1 MPLNSLLSGHNRT
14 QIIKKNVVGSFII
27 KGISIAISLVLV
39 PMTLGYVSSEIY
51 GVWLTLSS
59 ILHWLNY
66 MDVGFTLGLKNRLA
80 EALAEENYA
89 KGKSLVS
96 TTYFM
101 MVIIFIPLTIL
112 LFTYSPYINW
122 CSLMN
127 ISPIYSKDVLHTIQ
141 LLFIFVALQMIFN
154 VLVAVVAAYQKV
166 AFSSL
171 FNVVGQAG
179 ALIVIFLMTKFVPP
193 SLPYLTLAFS
203 LMPILVICTF
213 SIFLYRGRFKKVA
226 PTFKS
231 VNLTYIRD
239 LWSLGARFFIIQVQ
253 MIILYQTTNILISNM
268 DGPDAVTQYNI
279 AYKVL
284 NVVIMIFTI
293 ILNPLW
299 PAFTDA
305 YTRNEYTWMNR
316 VYHKMTLV
324 FLGVSA
330 IIIIIVLFSPFIFH
344 LWIGNKVSI
353 PFPLTISIAVY
364 TIIYCWDS
372 FQVNLIN
379 GVGAIKLQTYVTLI
393 GLVLHIP
400 LSIFLGRQ
408 IGTYGVLAS
417 MCIINTIYALF
428 FTIQIHKILKKKA
441 KGIWIE

>member
-14 QIIKKNVVGSFII
+14 QIIKKNVAGSFII

-80 EALAEENYA
+80 EALAEENYV

-112 LFTYSPYINW
+112 LFTFSPYINW

-166 AFSSL
+166 ALSSL

-305 YTRNEYTWMNR
+305 YTRKEYTWMNR